1 MIRATGRVWFDTFG
15 TNRMSYPEYRVEDSV
30 GNRLLGFI
38 DGSKRDD
45 SFPTMVVAESLYQA
59 TLVKICGKP
68 EEKYAKKFSARLV
81 PENNNPH
88 DKNAVMVRIELRLV
102 GYLSREDAL
111 TYRGKFQAKPQD
123 TRAKVTSDN
132 GKFYRVWLKLDLRG

>member
-1 MIRATGRVWFDTFG
+1 M
-15 TNRMSYPEYRVEDSV
+15 
-30 GNRLLGFI
+30 GNRLLGLI

-45 SFPTMVVAESLYQA
+45 LFPTMVVVESLYQA

-68 EEKYAKKFSARLV
+68 SKEYRREFSARLV

-102 GYLSREDAL
+102 GYLSRDDAL
-111 TYRGKFQAKPQD
+111 TYRGKFQNIPQD
-123 TRAKVTSDN
+123 TRAKVISGN
-132 GKFYRVWLKLDLRG
+132 GKFYGVWLKLDLRG